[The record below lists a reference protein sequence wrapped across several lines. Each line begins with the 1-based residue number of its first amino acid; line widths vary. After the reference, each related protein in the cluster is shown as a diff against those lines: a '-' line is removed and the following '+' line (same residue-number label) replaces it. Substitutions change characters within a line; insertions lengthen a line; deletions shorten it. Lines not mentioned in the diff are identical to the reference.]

1 MAQEK
6 IKITRHIKKRPNRTD
21 SMFYY
26 GQHIATLSL
35 GDRTIIVESAG
46 EMQAYFKE
54 NECYRND
61 MLSKELTS
69 RGITDKKLA
78 VLGSNDQILMNNW
91 FRVVDEA
98 DLEEGNNKEEIAHDY
113 DEAIS
118 VAIKLL
124 EN

>member
-6 IKITRHIKKRPNRTD
+6 IKIERHVKKLPNRTD

-26 GQHIATLSL
+26 GQHIATLSI
-35 GDRTIIVESAG
+35 GERKVYVESSG

-54 NECYRND
+54 NECYKND
-61 MLSKELTS
+61 MLSKELRS

-91 FRVVDEA
+91 FRIV
-98 DLEEGNNKEEIAHDY
+98 EEGADDEEIAHSY
-113 DEAIS
+113 DEAIETAKS
-118 VAIKLL
+118 FF
-124 EN
+124 ED